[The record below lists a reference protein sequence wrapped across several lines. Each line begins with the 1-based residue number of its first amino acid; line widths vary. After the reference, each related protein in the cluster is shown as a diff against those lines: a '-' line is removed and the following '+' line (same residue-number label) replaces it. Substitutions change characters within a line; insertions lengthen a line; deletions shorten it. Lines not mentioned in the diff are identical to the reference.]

1 MKSLKVDEREKERAV
16 QTEYIVE
23 KKNTDTHTNE
33 EWVTK
38 ENGCGTEK
46 AIDESINDEFG
57 ENDFSISLIT
67 KRKVFIQV
75 GTQPP
80 KTE

>member
-1 MKSLKVDEREKERAV
+1 M
-16 QTEYIVE
+16 
-23 KKNTDTHTNE
+23 
-33 EWVTK
+33 TK
-38 ENGCGTEK
+38 ENGCGMEK

>member
-1 MKSLKVDEREKERAV
+1 MRERKRELCKLNI
-16 QTEYIVE
+16 QW
-23 KKNTDTHTNE
+23 KKKTHTHTNE